1 MIFFSF
7 LAKRKQKRKRR
18 GFITVTLPV
27 GQTIRKNEL
36 WHKPLF
42 VQLVAVPQFLGI
54 FDKIENKI
62 SSGFKSYARLLGFLQ
77 TGFKCEAFFLLYQQ
91 AQFYF
96 CAGFLNL
103 YTTIAPTLSMG
114 PTAFDFST
122 TKPNGSTSFFNAD
135 SQIL

>member
-42 VQLVAVPQFLGI
+42 VQLVAVPQF
-54 FDKIENKI
+54 
-62 SSGFKSYARLLGFLQ
+62 
-77 TGFKCEAFFLLYQQ
+77 
-91 AQFYF
+91 
-96 CAGFLNL
+96 
-103 YTTIAPTLSMG
+103 
-114 PTAFDFST
+114 
-122 TKPNGSTSFFNAD
+122 
-135 SQIL
+135 